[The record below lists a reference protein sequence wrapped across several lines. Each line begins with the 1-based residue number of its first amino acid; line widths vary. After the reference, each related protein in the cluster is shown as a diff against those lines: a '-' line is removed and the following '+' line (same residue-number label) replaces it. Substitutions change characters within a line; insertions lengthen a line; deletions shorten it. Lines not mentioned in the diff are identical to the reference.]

1 MSSTKNDVNKLPL
14 VSKKDTNTQE
24 IVNASK
30 ELIETLTETGGK
42 INKVNSLQ
50 LTLLVKECVEY
61 ANSFKKLKG
70 VQKKE
75 VVIIL
80 LNDVFEDLVQESDMD
95 DTIKVIVIDLIETAV
110 EPAIDLAIFVAK
122 QGLKVDKKRVKK
134 FFSKL
139 CPCRK

>member
-1 MSSTKNDVNKLPL
+1 MSSNKNEVNKLPV
-14 VSKKDTNTQE
+14 VSKNDTNTQE

-30 ELIETLTETGGK
+30 ELLETLTETGGK

-75 VVIIL
+75 VVVVL
-80 LNDVFEDLVQESDMD
+80 LNDVFEDLVEESDMD
-95 DTIKVIVIDLIETAV
+95 DTIKVIVLDLIETAV

-122 QGLKVDKKRVKK
+122 QGLKVDKKKVKK

>member
-1 MSSTKNDVNKLPL
+1 MTSNKNDLNKLPL

-95 DTIKVIVIDLIETAV
+95 DSIKVIVTDLIETAV

>member
-1 MSSTKNDVNKLPL
+1 MSSNKNDLNKLPL
-14 VSKKDTNTQE
+14 VSKKDINTQE

-61 ANSFKKLKG
+61 ANSLKKLKG

-95 DTIKVIVIDLIETAV
+95 DSIKIIVIDLIETAV

-122 QGLKVDKKRVKK
+122 QGLNVDKKRVNK

-139 CPCRK
+139 CFCRK